1 MVQNMPQAKEY
12 SDKFISDFEA
22 TKELISNIRTIRL
35 QKNIPNK
42 EQLSL
47 QIIGSH
53 NGIFDSIISKICNL
67 SNIAVVEEKDP
78 TAASLLVGTTEY
90 AVHLGNITDIE
101 AEIAKLNEEL
111 KYQKGFLKSVE
122 AKISNERFVNNA
134 PAAVVETEKKKL
146 NDALSKIKSI
156 EETLES
162 LSK

>member
-1 MVQNMPQAKEY
+1 M
-12 SDKFISDFEA
+12 
-22 TKELISNIRTIRL
+22 
-35 QKNIPNK
+35 
-42 EQLSL
+42 
-47 QIIGSH
+47 
-53 NGIFDSIISKICNL
+53 
-67 SNIAVVEEKDP
+67 EEKDP
-78 TAASLLVGTTEY
+78 TASSFLVGTTEY
-90 AVHLGNITDIE
+90 SVPLGNNIDIE

-122 AKISNERFVNNA
+122 AKLSNERFVNNA